1 MQVIQSLGWA
11 DNSPHQLRMG
21 PLCSALLGIPHS
33 WASCSKAGRRAG
45 RQAVGLAGKMQRNPV
60 ASAVKGWVGTLR
72 CHRAHVRGRERRG
85 WSTCTFLTDF
95 SSQLCPPAI
104 HSFPQGQKN
113 RHLQYE
119 GLQMAQ
125 TRLGISLVRGDVFL
139 LAQTGQ
145 RQSRPWRGQNEA
157 YSPTRLSPAVSSPCI
172 SQG

>member
-85 WSTCTFLTDF
+85 WSTCREAWLE
-95 SSQLCPPAI
+95 
-104 HSFPQGQKN
+104 HMHFPY
-113 RHLQYE
+113 RFF
-119 GLQMAQ
+119 
-125 TRLGISLVRGDVFL
+125 IS
-139 LAQTGQ
+139 
-145 RQSRPWRGQNEA
+145 
-157 YSPTRLSPAVSSPCI
+157 AVSPSHSLISPGTKKSPLAVRRVANGSNSTWNQLGEEGC
-172 SQG
+172 